1 MRLALILL
9 VLQTQSQILLWV
21 SVQPARPMAST
32 GTWWP
37 TSQSVRASVLFAA
50 PTTRSARPAILCL
63 LVESSRRPMRSA
75 QIVALLWWLLLPRGV
90 LGSSVQTTIALVK
103 KRKLPR
109 VEALVRVLRAPNP
122 PRQQKS
128 KRMTVH
134 REVHRFRKNERPSPT
149 PAPYVFLPIFEHLSC
164 GNAQNL

>member
-1 MRLALILL
+1 MLAIGLAGWALAHNKIWLC
-9 VLQTQSQILLWV
+9 VCRTSRIN
-21 SVQPARPMAST
+21 A
-32 GTWWP
+32 
-37 TSQSVRASVLFAA
+37 SQSVRVSALFAV

-63 LVESSRRPMRSA
+63 LVESSRRLMRSA
-75 QIVALLWWLLLPRGV
+75 QIAALLWWLLLPRGV
-90 LGSSVQTTIALVK
+90 LGSSVQIMIALVK

-149 PAPYVFLPIFEHLSC
+149 PAPYVFLPIFERSSC

>member
-1 MRLALILL
+1 
-9 VLQTQSQILLWV
+9 
-21 SVQPARPMAST
+21 MAST

-37 TSQSVRASVLFAA
+37 TSQSVRVSALFAV
-50 PTTRSARPAILCL
+50 PTTRSARQAILCL
-63 LVESSRRPMRSA
+63 PAESSRRPMRFA
-75 QIVALLWWLLLPRGV
+75 RTAVLLWWLLLPRGV
-90 LGSSVQTTIALVK
+90 LGSFVQITIALVK

-109 VEALVRVLRAPNP
+109 VEVLARVQRAANP
-122 PRQQKS
+122 SRQQKS

-149 PAPYVFLPIFEHLSC
+149 PAPYVFLPIFEHSSC

>member
-9 VLQTQSQILLWV
+9 DLQMRSQILLWV
-21 SVQPARPMAST
+21 SAQPVRQMASM

-37 TSQSVRASVLFAA
+37 TSQSVRASALFAA

-63 LVESSRRPMRSA
+63 LVENSRRPMRSV

-90 LGSSVQTTIALVK
+90 LGSSVQIMIALVK

-109 VEALVRVLRAPNP
+109 VEALERVLRAPNP

-149 PAPYVFLPIFEHLSC
+149 PAPYVFLPIFEHFSC

>member
-1 MRLALILL
+1 MRLASIQL
-9 VLQTQSQILLWV
+9 VLQMRSQTLLWA

-37 TSQSVRASVLFAA
+37 TSQSVRVSVLFAA

-109 VEALVRVLRAPNP
+109 AEALVRVLRAPNP

-149 PAPYVFLPIFEHLSC
+149 PALYVFLPIFEHFSC

>member
-1 MRLALILL
+1 MRPASIRLA
-9 VLQTQSQILLWV
+9 LQTQSQTLLWASAQLV
-21 SVQPARPMAST
+21 RPMVST
-32 GTWWP
+32 ATWWP
-37 TSQSVRASVLFAA
+37 TSQSARASVLSAA
-50 PTTRSARPAILCL
+50 LTTRSARQAILCL

-75 QIVALLWWLLLPRGV
+75 QTAVLLWWLLLPSVV

-122 PRQQKS
+122 LRQQKS

-149 PAPYVFLPIFEHLSC
+149 PAPYVFLPIFEHFSC